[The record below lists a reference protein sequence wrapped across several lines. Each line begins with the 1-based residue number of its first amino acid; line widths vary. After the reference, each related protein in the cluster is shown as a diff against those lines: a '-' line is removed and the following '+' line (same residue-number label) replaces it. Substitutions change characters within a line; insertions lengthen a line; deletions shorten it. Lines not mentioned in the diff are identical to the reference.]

1 MNVVFEELS
10 ERHQIPVI
18 DIYNYYIKT
27 STAAFPNEP
36 VPYDY
41 FIRFLDIAK
50 NYPAYAVVNENSTAI
65 GFCMLSDY
73 IAHNTFRATASLTYF
88 LSPEYTGKG
97 IGSMCIA
104 KLEEEAKKKN
114 ITNLISDVSSEN
126 SGSISFHKKHGFTVI
141 GELNGI
147 ASKFGRDFG
156 LVLMLKKL

>member
-10 ERHQIPVI
+10 ERHQIPII
-18 DIYNYYIKT
+18 DIYNYYVKT
-27 STAAFPNEP
+27 STAAFPNGP
-36 VPYDY
+36 VQYDY
-41 FIRFLDIAK
+41 FVRFLDIAK
-50 NYPAYAVVNENSTAI
+50 NYPAYAILKEDNTVI

-73 IAHNTFRATASLTYF
+73 IAHDSFRATASLTYF

-104 KLEEEAKKKN
+104 KLEEEAKKRN

-126 SGSISFHKKHGFTVI
+126 SGSINFHKKNGFTVI

-156 LVLMLKKL
+156 LVLMIKKL